1 MPGLVAYT
9 LFGKPSVPIMAII
22 HIAKRI
28 LIPMIYFFSFFM
40 LLSLVRINQLLPH
53 SWWQSDRHH
62 CQQYLQGSPAQYER
76 VLLH

>member
-9 LFGKPSVPIMAII
+9 LFGKPSVPIMAVK

-28 LIPMIYFFSFFM
+28 RIPMIYFFSFFM

-53 SWWQSDRHH
+53 SW
-62 CQQYLQGSPAQYER
+62 
-76 VLLH
+76 